1 MENNSAAL
9 EHVNISNPVTCFE
22 LTGQVFLLYVSTTL
36 YNCSGGVMSSYVLAC
51 VRLILLSECILNELN

>member
-22 LTGQVFLLYVSTTL
+22 LTGQVFVLYVSTTL
-36 YNCSGGVMSSYVLAC
+36 YNCLGGVMSYVLAC